1 MTENT
6 SKANYTQFEAQLGE
20 VLGFMHAQADRLA
33 QSLIQLQQATHPWQS
48 YLLQPGFAVEAAAR
62 LDASFDTPFT
72 LAAALFANL
81 DYGEQHLPGDARNT
95 LQVPGLLAV
104 PAETIALAQELNAS
118 KVAFQQLAA
127 TIKKSLAA
135 HPALERDRLL
145 REMLGNAGFS
155 RAHLRQCYRQIL
167 LCPKR
172 PDAVALSWIK
182 ARKSIRKV
190 SVDWC
195 EKKLVKLDPEGQDA
209 GIQYQRQLL
218 AGLHKSQ
225 HESLR
230 QVQIQSRP
238 NLQVAEIFRDEQGE
252 QYRQVGYAA
261 MPVLVQ
267 SGQDHALP
275 EFTRVDHNPP
285 LSQRRT
291 RRDLRIEKS
300 PFLAALRVH
309 LMTGNGVA

>member
-1 MTENT
+1 MSGNAIAT
-6 SKANYTQFEAQLGE
+6 SSRQFEAQLTE
-20 VLGFMHAQADRLA
+20 VLGLMHTQADRLA
-33 QSLIQLQQATHPWQS
+33 QSLIELQTATHPWQS
-48 YLLQPGFAVEAAAR
+48 YLLQPGFAIEAAER
-62 LDASFDTPFT
+62 LGVTFDTPFT

-95 LQVPGLLAV
+95 LQTPGLLAA
-104 PAETIALAQELNAS
+104 PAEIIALAQELNAS
-118 KVAFQQLAA
+118 KVEFQQLTA
-127 TIKKSLAA
+127 TIKESLAPR
-135 HPALERDRLL
+135 PALERDRVL

-167 LCPKR
+167 LCPER

-182 ARKSIRKV
+182 TRKSVRKV

-195 EKKLVKLDPEGQDA
+195 EKKLVQLDPQGQDQ

-225 HESLR
+225 HDRLR
-230 QVQIQSRP
+230 QIQMQSRP
-238 NLQVAEIFRDEQGE
+238 NLQVAEIFRDKQEE
-252 QYRQVGYAA
+252 YRQVGYAA
-261 MPVLVQ
+261 MPVLVN
-267 SGQDHALP
+267 SGGDRTLP

-291 RRDLRIEKS
+291 RRDLRIEKT

-309 LMTGNGVA
+309 LANDSPN